1 MRITNGITH
10 HRLVNNIQRGLGRL
24 DTYYNQL
31 STRKRLNYPSDDPV
45 GLAIGLNLKE
55 GISEGAQYK
64 KNAQTAIGW
73 LNSADDA
80 LGQMTKVLH
89 RLQELCV
96 SGGNGSLP
104 PESMNALA
112 DEVTQLRDHLLQL
125 ANTRHEKRY
134 IFAGQQT
141 DDPPFLFDDT
151 LVVGDP
157 GRFQY
162 QGDDEGM
169 VIEIGTGVTLTI
181 THHGEE
187 IFGTNAQFFHDL
199 DTFIE
204 DLRAMDH
211 ATVATTHLEMLSDK
225 LDDVLSVRSQIG
237 AKVQRLER
245 TVERYEAMDVNLKGL
260 LSKIED
266 ADIAEVTMN
275 MMMKESV
282 YQAALATGARII
294 QNTLVDYV

>member
-10 HRLVNNIQRGLGRL
+10 NRLVNNIQRGMSRL

-31 STRKRLNYPSDDPV
+31 STGKRLNYPSDDPV

-55 GISEGAQYK
+55 GLNEGAQYK
-64 KNAQTAIGW
+64 KNAETAIGW

-80 LGQMTKVLH
+80 LGQMTTVIH

-96 SGGNGSLP
+96 SGGNASLP
-104 PESMNALA
+104 QESMTALA
-112 DEVTQLRDHLLQL
+112 DEVTQLRDHLFQI

-134 IFAGQQT
+134 IFAGQLT
-141 DDPPFLFDDT
+141 DDPPFVFNDT
-151 LVVGDP
+151 LPVGDV

-162 QGDDEGM
+162 QGDANGM
-169 VIEIGTGVTLTI
+169 VMEIGTGVTLTI
-181 THHGEE
+181 SDPGTS
-187 IFGTNAQFFHDL
+187 IFGADAEFFHDL

-204 DLRAMDH
+204 DLRTMDH
-211 ATVATTHLEMLSDK
+211 DEVSTTHLQMLSDK

-237 AKVQRLER
+237 AKVQRLVR
-245 TVERYEAMDVNLKGL
+245 TVERYESMDVNLNSL

-266 ADIAEVTMN
+266 ADIAETTMN

-294 QNTLVDYV
+294 QNTLVNYI